1 MILLRDFFHSSEE
14 FPFFKLSIIRS
25 QSSNYT
31 GETGTQ
37 KSKIKLLASNRSKLS
52 VVSMQTQVQILAQ
65 SLAEVGK
72 QQGQASSPVC
82 PCPGEIV

>member
-1 MILLRDFFHSSEE
+1 MILLRDFFHCSEE
-14 FPFFKLSIIRS
+14 FPFFELSIMRS
-25 QSSNYT
+25 LSSNYS

-37 KSKIKLLASNRSKLS
+37 KSEIKLLANDRGKLS
-52 VVSMQTQVQILAQ
+52 VVSMQTQVQTLAQ

-72 QQGQASSPVC
+72 QQGQDSSPVR